1 MHFRRAEACDADRIA
16 QLHAESWRR
25 TYRGMM
31 RDEFLDGDVLT
42 NRCHAWRDLMTTL
55 GAGKLVLLA
64 EDGAHLAGFICVTG
78 DEDVLWGSYVNN
90 LHVATSHMR
99 RGVGKALMG
108 HAARWLRDSYARSS
122 IYLWVMQ
129 RNDRARRFY
138 EALGAAN
145 VGERSLLDPG
155 GGSALNCRYVWRRPE
170 DLLRACDVIAS
181 TTRAPA

>member
-1 MHFRRAEACDADRIA
+1 MNFRRAEVADADRIA

-42 NRCHAWRDLMTTL
+42 NRCHAWRDLMATP

-78 DEDVLWGSYVNN
+78 DEDVLWGSYVDN
-90 LHVATSHMR
+90 LHVAGAYLR
-99 RGVGKALMG
+99 KGVGRALMAR
-108 HAARWLRDSYARSS
+108 AARWLRESYARSS
-122 IYLWVMQ
+122 VYLWVMQ
-129 RNDRARRFY
+129 ANGGARRFY
-138 EALGAAN
+138 EALGAFD
-145 VGERSLLDPG
+145 VGTRSLLDPG

-170 DLLRACDVIAS
+170 DLLRGCDAL
-181 TTRAPA
+181 TRG

>member
-1 MHFRRAEACDADRIA
+1 MQLRRAEACDADRIA
-16 QLHAESWRR
+16 QLHADSWRR

-42 NRCHAWRDLMTTL
+42 DRRQAWRNLMATL
-55 GAGKLVLLA
+55 SAGKLVLLA
-64 EDGAHLAGFICVTG
+64 EDGANLAGFICVTG
-78 DEDVLWGSYVNN
+78 DEDVLWGSYVDN
-90 LHVATSHMR
+90 LHVAASHTR

-108 HAARWLRDSYARSS
+108 HAASWLRDSYSRSS
-122 IYLWVMQ
+122 IYLWVM
-129 RNDRARRFY
+129 RGNDRARRFY

-170 DLLRACDVIAS
+170 DLLRACS
-181 TTRAPA
+181 